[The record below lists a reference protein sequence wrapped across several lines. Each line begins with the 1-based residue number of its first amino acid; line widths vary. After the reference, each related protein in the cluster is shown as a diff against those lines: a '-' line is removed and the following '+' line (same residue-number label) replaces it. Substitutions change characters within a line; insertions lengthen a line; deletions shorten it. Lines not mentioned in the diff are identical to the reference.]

1 MAEVGG
7 MLAAAVLN
15 FVGQQISSVIA
26 GQITLQWDFNDDL
39 KKMKSTL
46 ESVAAVLED
55 AEKQSIK
62 EASVRLWLKRLKS
75 AAFAIS
81 DMIDEFEADTQ
92 GIQPP
97 AKKMVCMR
105 TCLPLHWIYLRII
118 IY

>member
-26 GQITLQWDFNDDL
+26 VQITLQWDFNDDL

-62 EASVRLWLKRLKS
+62 EASVRMWLKRLKS
-75 AAFAIS
+75 ATFAIS